1 MLASVGGL
9 MRPAVGIM
17 LLRSLA
23 LAGGAHKAILL
34 ALLPVVQVVKK
45 DLLAGLDVP
54 ISVQPDVVVA
64 PHLIQGEMRWYG
76 PMGGLVGVQ
85 PSAGFNAHGHDAG
98 DRVCVI
104 RVVGKARAIA
114 FGPRIDDLLRIDVR
128 VRFGR

>member
-1 MLASVGGL
+1 

-64 PHLIQGEMRWYG
+64 PHLIQGEINGMGQWAAWSAFSHLRGSMRTAMMRETAFALSEWLAKRERLPLG
-76 PMGGLVGVQ
+76 PASTTYLG
-85 PSAGFNAHGHDAG
+85 
-98 DRVCVI
+98 
-104 RVVGKARAIA
+104 
-114 FGPRIDDLLRIDVR
+114 
-128 VRFGR
+128 